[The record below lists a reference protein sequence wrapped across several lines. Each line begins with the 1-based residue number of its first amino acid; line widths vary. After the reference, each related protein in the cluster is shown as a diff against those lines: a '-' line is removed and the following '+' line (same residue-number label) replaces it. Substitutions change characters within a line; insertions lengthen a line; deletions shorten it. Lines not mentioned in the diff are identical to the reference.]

1 MAVGIRSFS
10 CLLDIDTISATGT
23 MTILKNT
30 FSVTPTL
37 QVFEGT
43 IATSYIQWG
52 GITVDPLNCVMNI
65 NYAFTL
71 VSADG
76 VSFNQTG
83 MLLPDLNVN
92 FGSVVTKINII
103 PKFIIGN
110 TSDYIKTYPPFYLN
124 FKEFYTI

>member
-52 GITVDPLNCVMNI
+52 GIAADPLNCVI
-65 NYAFTL
+65 NTNFAFTL
-71 VSADG
+71 VSESG
-76 VSFNQTG
+76 VSFDTFG
-83 MLLPDLNVN
+83 VLLPDLNVN

-103 PKFIIGN
+103 PKLILGN
-110 TSDYIKTYPPFYLN
+110 TSDYIKTIPPFYLN
-124 FKEFYTI
+124 FKEFYSI